1 MKKVAAIV
9 QARMGSERLPGKVAM
24 EIEGK
29 PMLAHLIERLKHAK
43 KIDQIIIATSNK
55 QTDDTVAQIAEA
67 CGVSCYRGS
76 EADVL
81 SRYLEAAEKY
91 KVDIIVR
98 ITGDCPLVDPFIV
111 DELIRNYLVSDFDYM
126 GVNIGKDGY
135 PRGLDAEIFSSETLQ
150 KAAEY
155 IEKDGEARNSPY
167 REHVSL
173 YIYRHPEYFKVGKL
187 NPPTGLRRNYR
198 LCVDEKKDLE
208 LIKEIYKRFY
218 TDGQIIDIK
227 RVIKTLDEN
236 PDLAGMNSDV
246 QQKKV

>member
-1 MKKVAAIV
+1 MIKVAAIV

-155 IEKDGEARNSPY
+155 IEKDGEA
-167 REHVSL
+167 
-173 YIYRHPEYFKVGKL
+173 
-187 NPPTGLRRNYR
+187 
-198 LCVDEKKDLE
+198 
-208 LIKEIYKRFY
+208 
-218 TDGQIIDIK
+218 
-227 RVIKTLDEN
+227 
-236 PDLAGMNSDV
+236 
-246 QQKKV
+246 